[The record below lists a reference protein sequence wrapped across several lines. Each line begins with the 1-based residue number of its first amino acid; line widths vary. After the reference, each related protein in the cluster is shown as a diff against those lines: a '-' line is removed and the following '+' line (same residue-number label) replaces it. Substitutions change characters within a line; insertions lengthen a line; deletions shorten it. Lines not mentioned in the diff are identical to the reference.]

1 MSLTQVFVNITGLG
15 AEWVLWLLVGLS
27 LVSMTVMIERWLYF
41 MTHGISFADFSA
53 KLESLLRAGKL
64 AEAYDLAAKS
74 RAPEAAVAAAG
85 LQNFKKSSEAVS
97 ETMLSTKSRERVKM
111 EAYLTVLATLGNN
124 VPFVGLLG
132 TVLGI
137 IKASGDLAASQASK
151 EGSSGAVMAGV
162 FEALVATA
170 VGLFVAIPA
179 VIAYNYFQRSV
190 KIRMGQVDAVAHQLL
205 ALHAQK
211 TTFTPAAPE
220 PPPVKSTSAE
230 PPATKV
236 VGRQPASTAE

>member
-1 MSLTQVFVNITGLG
+1 MNLTQVFVNITGLG

-41 MTHGISFADFSA
+41 LTHGVSFANFSSQ
-53 KLESLLRAGKL
+53 LESLLRAGKL
-64 AEAYDLAAKS
+64 TEAYQLASQS
-74 RAPEAAVAAAG
+74 RAPECAVAAAG
-85 LQNFKKSSEAVS
+85 LANFKKSSEAVS
-97 ETMLSTKSRERVKM
+97 ESMLSTKSKERVKM

-137 IKASGDLAASQASK
+137 IKASGDLAKAQAEKAAS
-151 EGSSGAVMAGV
+151 SSAVMGGV

-179 VIAYNYFQRSV
+179 VIAYNYFQRNV

-211 TTFTPAAPE
+211 TTFTVTPPE
-220 PPPVKSTSAE
+220 PPPVKAGLAE

-236 VGRQPASTAE
+236 VGRQPASAE